1 MKNFL
6 LFAYQLFVAFG
17 ASLLTCVVV
26 HIWIYP
32 LDGNVK
38 LAHFIF
44 FGLHYILLEHALNQ
58 GRKNNATSKI

>member
-6 LFAYQLFVAFG
+6 LFGYQMFVAFG
-17 ASLLTCVVV
+17 ASSLTCVVI

-32 LDGNVK
+32 LDDNVK

-44 FGLHYILLEHALNQ
+44 FGLHYILLEYAFNQ
-58 GRKNNATSKI
+58 ARPKQCNK